1 MRIITRYI
9 LKEISIPFALGLA
22 VFTLV
27 LLIARILK
35 LVELVVSRGVPFI
48 EVVKV
53 FSYILP
59 AFLEVTVPM
68 ALLLG
73 VLVALGRLSSDSE
86 IVALKAAGVSL
97 PQLTRPVALFAVV
110 VYVLALGLSV
120 YARPW
125 GNRLLRNGLYEI
137 AKQRATAGIKPKVF
151 NDDFSGLVI
160 YVDQIDP
167 PGNLLHGVLISDGR
181 DAQGK
186 PSSPTQTMRGEKNT
200 IMAKTGLLIPNESEQ
215 ALTLRLF
222 DGSLHSFNRSDRSY
236 HRTDFGTFDI
246 TLDLNAALASVARE
260 RHPSEMSISEL
271 KAAPSAEQM
280 VARSVELQRRFS
292 IPFACLAFAA
302 VAIPLGL
309 RPSNSVRSR
318 GFIIS
323 LALILAYYVL
333 LTLGQSLAERGVAP
347 TAPALW
353 LPNVLLML
361 LAAFLFRRTA
371 REPAGQNALHPGSWS
386 RLLQARLTTRSQ
398 GGGGL

>member
-1 MRIITRYI
+1 VRLITRYI
-9 LKEISIPFALGLA
+9 LKEIAVPFALGLA

-35 LVELVVSRGVPFI
+35 LVELVVSRGVPFVD
-48 EVVKV
+48 VVKV

-97 PQLTRPVALFAVV
+97 PQITRPVALFAGV

-137 AKQRATAGIKPKVF
+137 AKQRATAGIKAKVF

-160 YVDQIDP
+160 YVDRIEP
-167 PGNLLHGVLISDGR
+167 PGNLLHGVLIADSRSTSDG
-181 DAQGK
+181 DGK
-186 PSSPTQTMRGEKNT
+186 QTHAMRGEKNT
-200 IMAKTGLLIPNESEQ
+200 IVAQTGLLMPDESQQ
-215 ALTLRLF
+215 ALRLRLF
-222 DGSLHSFNRSDRSY
+222 DGSVHSFHRSDRSY

-246 TLDLNAALASVARE
+246 TLDLNAALAAVARE
-260 RHPSEMSISEL
+260 RDPSEMSLAEL
-271 KAAPSAEQM
+271 RAPHAAGAEEPL
-280 VARSVELQRRFS
+280 ARAVELHRRFS

-302 VAIPLGL
+302 VAVPLGL
-309 RPSNSVRSR
+309 RPSNSVRAR

-323 LALILAYYVL
+323 LALILGYYVL
-333 LTLGQSLAERGVAP
+333 LTFGQSLAERGVAA
-347 TAPALW
+347 TLPALW
-353 LPNVLLML
+353 LPNLLL
-361 LAAFLFRRTA
+361 LALAAVLFRRAA
-371 REPAGQNALHPGSWS
+371 REPARQAVFQPGGWS
-386 RLLQARLTTRSQ
+386 RLLQARATTRSR
-398 GGGGL
+398 GAT